1 MRIRGFLI
9 IIFLAACSLL
19 FAGDYATF
27 QNLGFSAD
35 SGYFMFG
42 QYGADEKNALPY
54 AEIFVVD
61 VAANRFV
68 PGGVKEAAYDNPIQP
83 GVDGRGALFNLLT
96 DSVELKKRWRIDHT
110 LTGRL
115 VYILLDGAQPKS
127 QLEFRDFQ
135 DKKKY
140 RITLVQS
147 ARGSGTEV
155 SSSFHLVITVEGES
169 GSFTTHTVGLP
180 DYWRKGVRSYK
191 IKQVLLAPDERSVV
205 MVIEREEQDSS
216 GVNIRYMVETL
227 RP

>member
-9 IIFLAACSLL
+9 VVFVAACGLL
-19 FAGDYATF
+19 FAGDFATF

-35 SGYFMFG
+35 SKYFMFA
-42 QYGADEKNALPY
+42 QYGAVEKTALPY
-54 AEIFVVD
+54 AELFVVD

-68 PGGVKEAAYDNPIQP
+68 SGGVEKATYNHPIQP
-83 GVDGRGALFNLLT
+83 GLDGQGALFNLLT
-96 DSVELKKRWRIDHT
+96 DSVDLKKRWGINHA

-115 VYILLDGAQPKS
+115 VYILLDGAEPKS

-147 ARGSGTEV
+147 ARGNSTEV
-155 SSSFHLVITVEGES
+155 SSAFHLVVKVEEADGR
-169 GSFTTHTVGLP
+169 FTTHTVGLP

-205 MVIEREEQDSS
+205 IVVQREEQDST